1 MNKGQ
6 NSARN
11 RKSYEKKNQKKAS
24 HGIHFPLC
32 FGGLG
37 GSGTRSTT
45 NLKVARLV
53 FLPGKSPK
61 ANFEGNP
68 EIHEKRQVTK
78 KGNPIKFTMKQT
90 KCTRRKFLA
99 EVGPAK
105 FERFERTPYNA

>member
-1 MNKGQ
+1 ME
-6 NSARN
+6 
-11 RKSYEKKNQKKAS
+11 Y
-24 HGIHFPLC
+24 IFPL
-32 FGGLG
+32 FWWTGR
-37 GSGTRSTT
+37 SGTRLST

-78 KGNPIKFTMKQT
+78 KGNPIKFTTKQT
-90 KCTRRKFLA
+90 KCTKRKFLA